1 MKIVDVNYKI
11 KCDIPNCKE
20 FASVKLEKSGFL
32 KTAGFYLCK
41 DCMQSLYR
49 ELGSRIVPKSPDNML
64 NKKIKGETNGKKK

>member
-20 FASVKLEKSGFL
+20 LACVKVEKSGFL

-41 DCMQSLYR
+41 ECMVELYK

-64 NKKIKGETNGKKK
+64 NKKIKGEVNGKKK